1 MKDETGIKLHQ
12 LELMNCGP
20 VWCTITFTLFQFLF
34 VMGVFFFCV
43 WFFLFLFFGRMLTVF
58 HCI

>member
-34 VMGVFFFCV
+34 VMGVFFCVVFFC
-43 WFFLFLFFGRMLTVF
+43 FCFLVE
-58 HCI
+58 C

>member
-20 VWCTITFTLFQFLF
+20 VWCTITFTLFQFF
-34 VMGVFFFCV
+34 VCYGGFFV
-43 WFFLFLFFGRMLTVF
+43 LFFGRMLTVF